1 MTVFDVLQFF
11 GGVAMLLFGMR
22 LMSDMLEKKAGGVLS
37 GLLSKFTDN
46 KLRGCA
52 FGALLTAVVQS
63 SSAMTVMVV
72 GLVNG
77 AVLTLSQAIPLIIGA
92 NVGTTATVWLLSLT
106 GMQSDL
112 VFLQFL
118 KPTAFVPVLALVG
131 VVLLLFVR
139 DQRKKDIGTILLSF
153 SVLMYG
159 MIFAA
164 DALAPLGDME
174 EVKRIFLA
182 LENPALG
189 LLAGLALTALL
200 QSSAAGLGILQAL
213 SLTGH
218 LSFAAAVPIIL
229 GQHIGTCVTAL
240 LSCIGAGKNA
250 KRTALSHLLFNIF
263 GAVINLTLWYVF
275 RLFMPGVAEQS
286 INAVWIAI
294 LHTGFMVI
302 TAAVMLPLSGVL
314 EKLVCKLVKDGPE
327 TQEVPATA
335 LDTRLFI
342 NPSLALVQA
351 KNAAQRMARESEIA
365 FSLAIDQFHVFDRDA
380 ADQIEQTEQALDVLE
395 DEIDTYLL
403 KLSSRPL
410 SQKDSSLL
418 GLLQQM
424 TVNFER
430 LSDHAVHVRDCASL
444 LNTEKGTPVKAHI
457 DALLRAAKAV
467 VQMTTEAFCNEDIN
481 TASDVE
487 PLEQVI
493 DQLSDRFKQSLTEGM
508 RDGTLGLTAGTAG
521 RETVSYIERVSD
533 HCSSIAA
540 ALIEARRGM
549 LDMHEYV
556 QDVKENS
563 PVFREKVEAFAK
575 LYQA

>member
-1 MTVFDVLQFF
+1 MTIFDVLQFF

-37 GLLSKFTDN
+37 GMLSKFTDN

-118 KPTAFVPVLALVG
+118 KPTSFVPVLALVG
-131 VVLLLFVR
+131 VILLLFVR
-139 DQRKKDIGTILLSF
+139 DQRKKDVGTILLSF

-164 DALAPLGDME
+164 DALAPLGGME
-174 EVKRIFLA
+174 QVRQIFLA

-250 KRTALSHLLFNIF
+250 KRTALSHLLFNVI
-263 GAVINLTLWYVF
+263 GAALNLILWTVF
-275 RLFMPGVAEQS
+275 RLILPAAAERS
-286 INAVWIAI
+286 INAVWIAL
-294 LHTGFMVI
+294 LHTGFMLT
-302 TAAVMLPLSGVL
+302 TAALMLPLSGVL
-314 EKLVCKLVKDGPE
+314 EKLVCKLVKDGPD
-327 TQEVPATA
+327 TQEAPATA
-335 LDTRLFI
+335 LDTRLFV

-365 FSLAIDQFHVFDRDA
+365 FSLAIDQFRAFDQTA
-380 ADQIEQTEQALDVLE
+380 ADQIEQTEQALDTLE

-403 KLSSRPL
+403 KLSSLPL
-410 SQKDSSLL
+410 SQKDSGLL

-430 LSDHAVHVRDCASL
+430 VSDHAVHVRDCASL
-444 LNTEKGTPVKAHI
+444 LNTEKGAPVKAHI
-457 DALLRAAKAV
+457 DAILRAAKAV
-467 VQMTTEAFCNEDIN
+467 VQMTTDAFCNEDIN

-508 RDGTLGLTAGTAG
+508 RDGSLSLTAGTAG

-575 LYQA
+575 QFEA

>member
-263 GAVINLTLWYVF
+263 GAVINLILWYVF
-275 RLFMPGVAEQS
+275 RLFVPAAAEQS

-302 TAAVMLPLSGVL
+302 TAAVMLPLSGAL

>member
-508 RDGTLGLTAGTAG
+508 RDGSLGLTAGTAG

>member
-1 MTVFDVLQFF
+1 MTIFDVLQFF

-37 GLLSKFTDN
+37 GMLSKFTDN

-52 FGALLTAVVQS
+52 FGALRTAVVQS

-118 KPTAFVPVLALVG
+118 KPTSFVPVLALVG
-131 VVLLLFVR
+131 VILLLFVR
-139 DQRKKDIGTILLSF
+139 DQRKKDVGTILLSF

-164 DALAPLGDME
+164 DALAPLGGME
-174 EVKRIFLA
+174 QVRQIFLA
-182 LENPALG
+182 LENPVLG

-263 GAVINLTLWYVF
+263 GAALNLVLWYIF
-275 RLFMPGVAEQS
+275 RLFVPAAAEQS
-286 INAVWIAI
+286 ISAVWIAI
-294 LHTGFMVI
+294 LHTGFMLT
-302 TAAVMLPLSGVL
+302 TAAVMLPLSGLL

-327 TQEVPATA
+327 AQEAPATA
-335 LDTRLFI
+335 LDTRLFV
-342 NPSLALVQA
+342 NPTLALVQA
-351 KNAAQRMARESEIA
+351 KTVAQRMARESEIA
-365 FSLAIDQFHVFDRDA
+365 FSLAIDQFSAFDRSA
-380 ADQIEQTEQALDVLE
+380 ADQITQTEQALDTLE

-403 KLSSRPL
+403 KLSSCPL
-410 SQKDSSLL
+410 SQKDSGLL

-424 TVNFER
+424 TANFER
-430 LSDHAVHVRDCASL
+430 VSDHAVHVADCASV
-444 LNTEKGTPVKAHI
+444 LNTEKGAPVKAHI
-457 DALLRAAKAV
+457 EALLRAARAV
-467 VQMTTEAFCNEDIN
+467 VQMTTDAFCNEDSN

-493 DQLSDRFKQSLTEGM
+493 DQLSDRFKQSLTDGM
-508 RDGTLGLTAGTAG
+508 RDGSLSLTAGTAG

-575 LYQA
+575 QYQA

>member
-1 MTVFDVLQFF
+1 MTIFDVLQFF

-37 GLLSKFTDN
+37 GLLSKFTNN
-46 KLRGCA
+46 KLRACA

-77 AVLTLSQAIPLIIGA
+77 AVLTLSQAIPLVIGA

-106 GMQSDL
+106 GVQSDL

-118 KPTAFVPVLALVG
+118 KPTSFVPVLALVG

-164 DALAPLGDME
+164 DALSPLGGME
-174 EVKRIFLA
+174 QVRQIFLA

-189 LLAGLALTALL
+189 LLAGLVLTALL

-218 LSFAAAVPIIL
+218 LTFAAAVPIIL

-250 KRTALSHLLFNIF
+250 KRTALSHLMFNIF
-263 GAVINLTLWYVF
+263 GAGLNLVLWYGFLLIKSAVS
-275 RLFMPGVAEQS
+275 AQS
-286 INAVWIAI
+286 INAVWIAL
-294 LHTGFMVI
+294 LHTLFMLT
-302 TAAVMLPLSGVL
+302 TAAVMLPLSKLL
-314 EKLVCKLVKDGPE
+314 EKLVCLLVKDGP
-327 TQEVPATA
+327 TQEPAANA
-335 LDTRLFI
+335 LDPRLFI
-342 NPSLALVQA
+342 NPTLALVQA
-351 KNAAQRMARESEIA
+351 KTVSQRMAGESNNAIK
-365 FSLAIDQFHVFDRDA
+365 LALQQFVAYDRSTVES
-380 ADQIEQTEQALDVLE
+380 IRQTETSLDLLE

-403 KLSSRPL
+403 KLSALPL
-410 SQKDSSLL
+410 SQHDSRLL

-424 TVNFER
+424 ATNFER
-430 LSDHAVHVRDCASL
+430 LSDHAVHLADCAAGL
-444 LNTEKGTPVKAHI
+444 QDEDGTPVKAQI
-457 DALLRAAKAV
+457 EPILRAAKDV
-467 VQMTTEAFCNEDIN
+467 VQMTTDAFCNESTNI
-481 TASDVE
+481 ASDVE

-493 DQLSDRFKQSLTEGM
+493 DQLSDHFKHSLTQEMQQGAL
-508 RDGTLGLTAGTAG
+508 TLTAGTTG

-540 ALIEARRGM
+540 ALIEAEHGL

-563 PVFREKVEAFAK
+563 PVFQEKVDAFAEQYK
-575 LYQA
+575 AI

>member
-182 LENPALG
+182 LETPALG

>member
-1 MTVFDVLQFF
+1 MTIFDVLQFF

-37 GLLSKFTDN
+37 GLLSKFTNN
-46 KLRGCA
+46 KLRGFA

-77 AVLTLSQAIPLIIGA
+77 AVLTLSQAIPLVIGA

-106 GMQSDL
+106 GVQSDL

-118 KPTAFVPVLALVG
+118 KPTSFVPVLALAG
-131 VVLLLFVR
+131 IVLLLFVR

-159 MIFAA
+159 MIFFFFS
-164 DALAPLGDME
+164 LSPLGGME
-174 EVKRIFLA
+174 QVRQIFLA

-218 LSFAAAVPIIL
+218 LTFAAAVPIIL

-263 GAVINLTLWYVF
+263 GAGINLVLWYAF
-275 RLFMPGVAEQS
+275 RLIVPAAAARS
-286 INAVWIAI
+286 INAVWIAL
-294 LHTGFMVI
+294 LHTGFMLT
-302 TAAVMLPLSGVL
+302 TAAVMLPLSGLL
-314 EKLVCKLVKDGPE
+314 EKLVCRLVKDGPE
-327 TQEVPATA
+327 TLEAPATA
-335 LDTRLFI
+335 LDTRLFV
-342 NPSLALVQA
+342 NPTLALVQA
-351 KNAAQRMARESEIA
+351 KNAAQRMARDSEVA
-365 FSLAIDQFHVFDRDA
+365 FSLAIDQFSTYDRSA
-380 ADQIEQTEQALDVLE
+380 ADRIEQTEQALDLLE

-403 KLSSRPL
+403 KLSALSL
-410 SQKDSSLL
+410 SQKDSGLL

-424 TVNFER
+424 TTNFER
-430 LSDHAVHVRDCASL
+430 VSDHAVHVRDCASL
-444 LNTEKGTPVKAHI
+444 LNTDNGAPVKAHI

-467 VQMTTEAFCNEDIN
+467 VQMTTDAFCNEDIVA
-481 TASDVE
+481 ASDVE

-493 DQLSDRFKQSLTEGM
+493 DQLSDHFKQSLTEGM
-508 RDGTLGLTAGTAG
+508 RDGTLSLTAGTTG

-533 HCSSIAA
+533 HCSAIAA

-575 LYQA
+575 QFGA

>member
-1 MTVFDVLQFF
+1 MTVFDILQFF

-37 GLLSKFTDN
+37 GMLSKFTDK

-112 VFLQFL
+112 LFLQFL

-131 VVLLLFVR
+131 IVLLLFIR

-164 DALAPLGDME
+164 DALAPLGGME
-174 EVKRIFLA
+174 QVRQIFLA
-182 LENPALG
+182 LENPLLG
-189 LLAGLALTALL
+189 LLAGLVLTALL

-263 GAVINLTLWYVF
+263 GAVINLVLWYVF
-275 RLFMPGVAEQS
+275 RLFVPHAAEQS

-302 TAAVMLPLSGVL
+302 TAAVMLPLSGLL

-327 TQEVPATA
+327 TQEAPATA

-365 FSLAIDQFHVFDRDA
+365 FSLAIDQFDVFDRDA
-380 ADQIEQTEQALDVLE
+380 ADRIEQTEQALDTLE

-403 KLSSRPL
+403 KLSSLPL

-430 LSDHAVHVRDCASL
+430 VSDHAVHVRDCASL
-444 LNTEKGTPVKAHI
+444 LNTENGVAVKAHI
-457 DALLRAAKAV
+457 NALLRAAKAV
-467 VQMTTEAFCNEDIN
+467 VQMTTNAFCNEDSN

-493 DQLSDRFKQSLTEGM
+493 DQLSDHFKQSLTEGM
-508 RDGTLGLTAGTAG
+508 RDGTLSLTAGTAG

-575 LYQA
+575 QFEA

>member
-37 GLLSKFTDN
+37 DLLSKFTGN

-77 AVLTLSQAIPLIIGA
+77 AVLTLSQAIPLVIGA

-131 VVLLLFVR
+131 VILLLFVR
-139 DQRKKDIGTILLSF
+139 DQKKKDVGTILLSF

-164 DALAPLGDME
+164 DALSPLGDME

-263 GAVINLTLWYVF
+263 GAGINLVLWYVF
-275 RLFMPGVAEQS
+275 RLFVPGAAEQS

-302 TAAVMLPLSGVL
+302 TATVMLPLSGAL

-365 FSLAIDQFHVFDRDA
+365 FSLAIDQFRVFDRDA

-410 SQKDSSLL
+410 SQKDSGLL

-430 LSDHAVHVRDCASL
+430 VSDHAVHVRDCASL
-444 LNTEKGTPVKAHI
+444 LNTEKGAPVKAHI

-467 VQMTTEAFCNEDIN
+467 VQMTTDAFCNEDIN

-493 DQLSDRFKQSLTEGM
+493 DQLSDRFKQSLTDGM
-508 RDGTLGLTAGTAG
+508 RDGSLGLTAGTAG

-575 LYQA
+575 QYQA

>member
-1 MTVFDVLQFF
+1 MTVFDILQFF

-37 GLLSKFTDN
+37 GMLSKFTNN

-77 AVLTLSQAIPLIIGA
+77 AVLTLAQAIPLIIGA

-118 KPTAFVPVLALVG
+118 KPTAFVPVLALAG
-131 VVLLLFVR
+131 VIMLLFVR
-139 DQRKKDIGTILLSF
+139 DQRKKDVGTILLSF

-164 DALAPLGDME
+164 DALAPLGGME
-174 EVKRIFLA
+174 QVKQIFLA
-182 LENPALG
+182 LENPVLG

-250 KRTALSHLLFNIF
+250 KRTALSHLLFNVF
-263 GAVINLTLWYVF
+263 GAVLNLVLWYLF
-275 RLFMPGVAEQS
+275 RLFMPAAAEQS
-286 INAVWIAI
+286 ISAVWIAI
-294 LHTGFMVI
+294 LHTGFMLT
-302 TAAVMLPLSGVL
+302 TATLMLPLSGLL

-327 TQEVPATA
+327 AQEEPATA
-335 LDTRLFI
+335 LDTRLFV
-342 NPSLALVQA
+342 NPTLALVQA
-351 KNAAQRMARESEIA
+351 KNAAQRMARESEGA
-365 FSLAIDQFHVFDRDA
+365 FSLAIDQFAAFDQNA
-380 ADQIEQTEQALDVLE
+380 ADQIEQTEQALDTLE

-410 SQKDSSLL
+410 SQKDSGLL

-430 LSDHAVHVRDCASL
+430 VSDHAVHVRDCASL
-444 LNTEKGTPVKAHI
+444 LNTEKGAPVKAHI
-457 DALLRAAKAV
+457 NAILRAAKAV
-467 VQMTTEAFCNEDIN
+467 VQMTTDAFCNEDIN

-493 DQLSDRFKQSLTEGM
+493 DQLSDHFKQSLTEGM
-508 RDGTLGLTAGTAG
+508 RDGTLSLTAGTAG

-540 ALIEARRGM
+540 ALIEARRGL

-575 LYQA
+575 QYQA

>member
-139 DQRKKDIGTILLSF
+139 DQKKKDVGTILLSF

-263 GAVINLTLWYVF
+263 GAVINLVLWYVF
-275 RLFMPGVAEQS
+275 RLFVPAAAEQS

-302 TAAVMLPLSGVL
+302 TAAVMLPLSGML

-365 FSLAIDQFHVFDRDA
+365 FSLAIDQFKAFDRDA

-444 LNTEKGTPVKAHI
+444 LNTEKGAPVKTHI
-457 DALLRAAKAV
+457 DAILRAAKDV
-467 VQMTTEAFCNEDIN
+467 VQMTTDAFCNEDIN

-493 DQLSDRFKQSLTEGM
+493 DQLSDRFKQSLTDGM
-508 RDGTLGLTAGTAG
+508 RDGSLGLTAGTAG

-575 LYQA
+575 QYEV

>member
-139 DQRKKDIGTILLSF
+139 DQKKKDIGTILLSF

-263 GAVINLTLWYVF
+263 GAVINLVLWYVF
-275 RLFMPGVAEQS
+275 RLFVPAAAEQS

-365 FSLAIDQFHVFDRDA
+365 FSLAIDQFKVFDRDA
-380 ADQIEQTEQALDVLE
+380 ADQIEQTEQALDTLE

-403 KLSSRPL
+403 KLSSLPL

-430 LSDHAVHVRDCASL
+430 VSDHAVHVRDCASL
-444 LNTEKGTPVKAHI
+444 LNTEKGAPVKAHI

-467 VQMTTEAFCNEDIN
+467 VQMTTDAFCNEDIN

-493 DQLSDRFKQSLTEGM
+493 DQLSDRFKQSLTDGM
-508 RDGTLGLTAGTAG
+508 RDGSLGLTAGTAG

-575 LYQA
+575 QYEV